1 MLPIYEGVPP
11 EDNTNKVRVLRPG
24 KYLATVVSVDLAQS
38 FGGGAQIQ
46 VTFEAKRQGQIR
58 EYIEASIDDNS
69 NKAWKIWRLLGALDM
84 PSEEYWAADEKEP
97 HKWDV
102 LQEIRDAIDLGR
114 EVYIEVGTYEKRDGT
129 PASTIRKIH
138 SPRRYPELAQQINV
152 GPDGEGLKPSG
163 FVGQDEVPF

>member
-84 PSEEYWAADEKEP
+84 PSEEYWAAEKREP
-97 HKWDV
+97 HSWDV
-102 LQEIRDAIDLGR
+102 LQEIKDAIEMGR
-114 EVYIEVGTYEKRDGT
+114 EVFIEVGTYEKRDGT

-138 SPRRYPELAQQINV
+138 SPRRYPELTQMVNV
-152 GPDGEGLKPSG
+152 GPDGETLKDSR

>member
-1 MLPIYEGVPP
+1 MFPIYEGVPP
-11 EDNTNKVRVLRPG
+11 ENNTNKVKILRPG
-24 KYLATVVSVDLAQS
+24 KYLATVVSADLAQS

-46 VTFEAKRQGQIR
+46 VTFEAKQQGQIR
-58 EYIEASIDDNS
+58 EYIEASIDDKS

-84 PSEEYWAADEKEP
+84 PSEEYWAAKDKEP

-102 LQEIRDAIDLGR
+102 LQEIRDAIEMGR

-129 PASTIRKIH
+129 PASTIDKIH

-152 GPDGEGLKPSG
+152 GPDGEGLEPSG